1 MGKSEPTAV
10 SRHPGFAPQKNRLS
24 RPKGT
29 IASIQAMTNWRI
41 GLLTT
46 AAAASLTLSTTAQ
59 QLPAGAPASRPTDNF
74 ADARRALAALP
85 RLHSILVSARGSLV
99 FEQHA
104 KGYSATRAAN
114 VKSASKSVISA
125 LVGIAIDRQLIKGT
139 DQPIADFFPELRRD
153 KDARK
158 PSITLGDLLTMRAGL
173 ESTSGPNYGRWVL
186 SRNWV
191 SHALARPMVAEPGTT
206 MIYSTGTS
214 HVLSAILTKATRSS
228 TWEFAR
234 TRLGPVLGGAL
245 AQWPRDP
252 QGIYFG
258 GNDMLLT
265 PRQMLALGQLYLAEG
280 RWDGK
285 QIVPASWVRES
296 CVPRTTSR
304 FDPGREYGYG
314 WWIDD
319 IGDYRACYAWGFGG
333 QFILVVPE
341 LNAVIAIA
349 SSTEVSDE
357 RRGYRRELLSIIER
371 LVLPRI
377 GDGS

>member
-1 MGKSEPTAV
+1 
-10 SRHPGFAPQKNRLS
+10 
-24 RPKGT
+24 
-29 IASIQAMTNWRI
+29 MTSWRI
-41 GLLTT
+41 GLLT
-46 AAAASLTLSTTAQ
+46 AAAMTALAPSTAAQ
-59 QLPAGAPASRPTDNF
+59 QLPAGAPSTSRSAVAPPPSTPVDNF
-74 ADARRALAALP
+74 GEAKLAMAKLP
-85 RLHSILVSARGSLV
+85 RLHSILVSVRGSLV
-99 FEQHA
+99 FEHHA
-104 KGYSATRAAN
+104 KGYSATRPAN

-125 LVGIAIDRQLIKGT
+125 LVGIAIERKLIKGT
-139 DQPIADFFPELRRD
+139 AQAIADFFPELLRD

-158 PSITLGDLLTMRAGL
+158 RSITVGDLLTMRAGL

-206 MIYSTGTS
+206 MVYSTGTS
-214 HVLSAILTKATRSS
+214 HLLSAILTKVTRSS

-234 TRLGPVLGGAL
+234 TSLGPVLGGAL
-245 AQWPRDP
+245 AHWPRDP

-280 RWDGK
+280 RWGGK
-285 QIVPASWVRES
+285 PIVPASWTRDS

-319 IGDYRACYAWGFGG
+319 IGDYRSCYAWGFGG
-333 QFILVVPE
+333 QFIIVVPE
-341 LNAVIAIA
+341 LETVIAIT
-349 SSTEVSDE
+349 SSTEISDE
-357 RRGYRRELLSIIER
+357 RRGYRRELLSIVER
-371 LVLPRI
+371 LVLPRV
-377 GDGS
+377 GGES

>member
-1 MGKSEPTAV
+1 MTSW
-10 SRHPGFAPQKNRLS
+10 RL
-24 RPKGT
+24 
-29 IASIQAMTNWRI
+29 A
-41 GLLTT
+41 LLTA
-46 AAAASLTLSTTAQ
+46 AAAASLMLSIAAQ
-59 QLPAGAPASRPTDNF
+59 QLPAGGAASRSRPAVAPSATRPPDTF
-74 ADARRALAALP
+74 ADAKRALTALP
-85 RLHSILVSARGSLV
+85 RLHSLLVSVRGSVV
-99 FEQHA
+99 FEHHA

-114 VKSASKSVISA
+114 VKSASKSIISA
-125 LVGIAIDRQLIKGT
+125 LVGVAIDRKLIKAI
-139 DQPIADFFPELRRD
+139 DQPIADFFPELLRD
-153 KDARK
+153 KDTRK
-158 PSITLGDLLTMRAGL
+158 RSIAIEDLLTMRAGL

-206 MIYSTGTS
+206 MVYSTGTS
-214 HVLSAILTKATRSS
+214 HLLSAILTKTTRSS

-234 TRLGPVLGGAL
+234 ATLGPVLGSAL

-280 RWDGK
+280 RWEGK
-285 QIVPASWVRES
+285 QIVPASWVRDS

-304 FDPGREYGYG
+304 FDSGREYGYG

-341 LNAVIAIA
+341 LDAVIAIA
-349 SSTEVSDE
+349 SSTQVSDE
-357 RRGYRRELLSIIER
+357 RRGYRRELLSIVER
-371 LVLPRI
+371 LVLPRV
-377 GDGS
+377 GGGS